1 MKHVFP
7 LFLCALI
14 VFTSPA
20 ATLEKWDFTGADGDI
35 LSSAPSTPG
44 SVSLKDSGVFELQE
58 NTLSIQNAGKAESY
72 LPTDVPSMGSG
83 LTTGTYQLQ
92 WTVLSSDFANSFAAG
107 TGGEFGFGFSDDGGA
122 TPQCLAMFGFNGT
135 AFELS
140 AVGIPD
146 ISATPVSSNGV
157 SKIDYVTMRLV
168 LDLDHRGLPGSA
180 KIYYITGAT
189 EQMVSGTLPATFSI
203 DSIYQRVYTRSGGTS
218 WKAGDIT
225 YIDNLYLSSGDELIF
240 SPELAFVHE
249 SVSFAPGGDHGILGG
264 TTYEPGDV
272 LQIVTTNMSA
282 SILPV
287 TDVSTSLSADS
298 TAFTITPLSATN
310 FPTVAAGET
319 YMATYQVEIR
329 TGATN
334 GPQTFTVVNQI
345 GSGASAQ
352 AFPATFQ

>member
-1 MKHVFP
+1 MKHIFP

-14 VFTSPA
+14 AFTSPA

-107 TGGEFGFGFSDDGGA
+107 TGGEFGFGFSNDGGA

-135 AFELS
+135 AFEVS

-146 ISATPVSSNGV
+146 IPATSISSNGV
-157 SKIDYVTMRLV
+157 SQIDNVTMRLV
-168 LDLDHRGLPGSA
+168 LDLDNRGSPGSA
-180 KIYYITGAT
+180 KIYYIVGAT
-189 EQMVSGTLPATFSI
+189 EQMLSGTLPATFSI
-203 DSIYQRVYTRSGGTS
+203 DSIYQRVYTRSSGTS

-240 SPELAFVHE
+240 SPELAFIQE
-249 SVSFAPGGDHGILGG
+249 NVSFAPGGDHGVLGG

-272 LQIVTTNMSA
+272 LQIVTTNINA
-282 SILPV
+282 SVLPV
-287 TDVSTSLSADS
+287 ADVSTSLSAD
-298 TAFTITPLSATN
+298 TNAFRITPLSTET
-310 FPTVAAGET
+310 FPIMAAGET
-319 YMATYQVEIR
+319 YTATYQAEILD
-329 TGATN
+329 GVTN
-334 GPQTFTVVNQI
+334 GSQTFTVINQI
-345 GSGASAQ
+345 GSGTSAM
-352 AFPATFQ
+352 AFPASF